1 MAFDAYL
8 YIEGA
13 PGESTSKLPD
23 SAPIAVVP
31 IELKSY
37 DLGVTMP
44 AAPSRSG
51 FSGAVTGRA
60 SFNEF
65 NCEKNIDLASAVLCY
80 YCASGK
86 HIGNIY
92 CELYRAAGDKK
103 VKFVSIHYKDVII
116 TECSVKASG
125 GDISQLGQQ
134 ATSAFLLWA
143 GAAKECGSNLTSQ
156 CVLENI
162 RKVTS
167 WTGGGMHAETNP
179 GSNKPPECG
188 LVLKLEGQNYVQWY
202 PETEGQYDCDPSY
215 VVQVSGP
222 VVDQANLDANR
233 VSQPG

>member
-92 CELYRAAGDKK
+92 CELFRAAGDKK

-125 GDISQLGQQ
+125 GDDLPSETLKFNYGSVEFKYTQTDH
-134 ATSAFLLWA
+134 ATGDA
-143 GAAKECGSNLTSQ
+143 
-156 CVLENI
+156 
-162 RKVTS
+162 
-167 WTGGGMHAETNP
+167 TGGKTRMLWSQITNK
-179 GSNKPPECG
+179 GEKS
-188 LVLKLEGQNYVQWY
+188 
-202 PETEGQYDCDPSY
+202 
-215 VVQVSGP
+215 
-222 VVDQANLDANR
+222 
-233 VSQPG
+233 